1 MGTTKLRKPRLGI
14 ASWRALP
21 VTVLFLCHAGQSIVA
36 VSGGTG
42 VLLPDGT
49 ELVSWEQPLQFT
61 KTYYVTTRI
70 RVRRTQT
77 LGRKN
82 GRFRRS
88 TRRPRYFSRASG

>member
-36 VSGGTG
+36 ASGGTG

-61 KTYYVTTRI
+61 KTYYVDNQNPGAADTNPGTKERPFS
-70 RVRRTQT
+70 T
-77 LGRKN
+77 LNKAAQVLQ
-82 GRFRRS
+82 
-88 TRRPRYFSRASG
+88 PSG